1 MGTVPVAPNSK
12 RILFEGE
19 KRVRGFIERFKVAGF
34 SIIESAKRAIF
45 VNMIDMIICS
55 GLR

>member
-19 KRVRGFIERFKVAGF
+19 KRVRGFIERFKVVGF
-34 SIIESAKRAIF
+34 SIIESAKRTIF
-45 VNMIDMIICS
+45 VKMIDLII
-55 GLR
+55 